1 VSRHEEQDHRLA
13 GATIDA
19 AARAWADREERAV
32 TAHPEPDELVDYQ
45 EGRLDRRGAERVQ
58 RHLAACAACRDELL
72 RLHAFDEEVPEGSPL
87 LPPEE
92 ATERS
97 WRRFQ
102 EAREALRPPAE
113 GASRPE
119 PAAGHG
125 LGPPAR
131 RRRWLLAA
139 SVVLALVA
147 ASVLAVLLFGRGGPD
162 RIAGTG
168 SPFVFDLDP
177 VGTVLLRDVATVPEI
192 EVPAGMDPLVAR
204 LNLGDLTVH
213 EGYRVEVYDHR
224 DRLALHRD
232 GLVRE
237 PSGAIT
243 FMAARADW
251 PPGRYR
257 VLLVALDGERRQ
269 QLAEYALELRYPA

>member
-1 VSRHEEQDHRLA
+1 MSRQENGDRDVA
-13 GATIDA
+13 DVIDA
-19 AARAWADREERAV
+19 AARAWAEREEQAV
-32 TAHPEPDELVDYQ
+32 SGHPDPDELVDYQ
-45 EGRLDRRGAERVQ
+45 EGRLDRPGAERVQ

-72 RLHAFDEEVPEGSPL
+72 RLHAFDEEVPAGSPL

-92 ATERS
+92 ATERG

-102 EAREALRPPAE
+102 EAREALRRPAE
-113 GASRPE
+113 AASRPE
-119 PAAGHG
+119 PAAGHQLG
-125 LGPPAR
+125 LPAR

-147 ASVLAVLLFGRGGPD
+147 ASVLAVVLLGRGVPG

-177 VGTVLLRDVATVPEI
+177 VGTVLLRDVATVPEVA
-192 EVPAGMDPLVAR
+192 VPARMDPLVAK
-204 LNLGDLTVH
+204 LNVGDLTAH

-224 DRLALHRD
+224 GRLALHRD

-257 VLLVALDGERRQ
+257 VLLIALDGERRR